1 MSMNQKSDFPAKP
14 FLVDYG
20 YNKYSQN
27 GEDGVIEAIF
37 GAIGSVSKVCIEFGA
52 WDGFHL
58 SNTANLWTQGWKG
71 VLIEGD
77 RRRFQELRANTR
89 SYNCVC
95 INAYVTRGG
104 GTRLEALLEQSHIAD
119 AVDVLSID
127 IDGDD
132 YYILQSLERLRP
144 RVIICEYNPTI
155 PAEIDLYAE
164 YGSDFGSSVTA
175 LTRVARDKGYELVA
189 LTDTNC
195 FFVVREELAKLSKFE
210 TRLENIRRN
219 GQLIYLI
226 TSYKG
231 DYAISRPLPF
241 GFNFPYRGLLY
252 GPHQRTKAKCAL
264 MRWWYDTI
272 KATKN
277 IVKRLLRQS

>member
-1 MSMNQKSDFPAKP
+1 MNLKSDFPANP
-14 FLVDYG
+14 LLIDNG

-27 GEDGVIEAIF
+27 GEDGVIEKIF
-37 GAIGSVSKVCIEFGA
+37 GAIGTVSKICIEFGA

-89 SYNCVC
+89 SYDCVC

-104 GTRLEALLEQSHIAD
+104 GTRLEALLEKSGVVNT
-119 AVDVLSID
+119 VDLLSID

-144 RVIICEYNPTI
+144 RLIICEYNPTI
-155 PAEIDLYAE
+155 PAEIDLHAD

-175 LTRVARDKGYELVA
+175 LIRVARDKGYELVA

-195 FFVVREELAKLSKFE
+195 FFVLGEEVAKLANFE
-210 TRLENIRRN
+210 TRLENIRRD
-219 GQLIYLI
+219 GQLVHLI

-231 DYAISRPLPF
+231 DYAMSRPLPY
-241 GFNFPYRGLLY
+241 GFNFPYRGVLY
-252 GPHQRTKAKCAL
+252 GPHQRVQAKCAVL
-264 MRWWYDTI
+264 RWWYDTI
-272 KATKN
+272 QLAKN
-277 IVKRLLRQS
+277 IVKNLLGRS